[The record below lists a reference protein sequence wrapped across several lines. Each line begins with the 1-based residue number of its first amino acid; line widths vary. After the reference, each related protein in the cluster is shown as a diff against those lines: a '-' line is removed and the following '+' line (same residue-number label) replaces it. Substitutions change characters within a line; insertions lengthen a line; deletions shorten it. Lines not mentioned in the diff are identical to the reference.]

1 MVGGRK
7 GMSGFNP
14 EDVQLLE
21 AIGAIGA
28 SALENAHL
36 VSQIRHQATHDRLTG
51 LPNQLLFEDRVNQAV
66 QRARRLREKLA
77 VLMLDLDAF
86 QKVNASLGHAVG
98 NELLKRV
105 GGRLLGAVRERSTRS
120 RG

>member
-1 MVGGRK
+1 MPRDAWLGSSHLREEERGVRLVLSDDEEQWLVVSGRK
-7 GMSGFNP
+7 GISGFTA

-66 QRARRLREKLA
+66 QRARRL
-77 VLMLDLDAF
+77 
-86 QKVNASLGHAVG
+86 
-98 NELLKRV
+98 
-105 GGRLLGAVRERSTRS
+105 GRSWRC
-120 RG
+120 